1 LGKTLIVT
9 GSSRGIGAAIA
20 RRAGERG
27 WDVAV
32 NYRADRES
40 AEAVVAAIRAAGPR
54 AVAIQADTARESDV
68 SRLFET
74 VDRELGSLDALVN
87 NAGIITAYGRVEDLS
102 EEALRRCFDVNVIGC
117 FLCAREAIRRLSTR
131 HGGRGGSIVNISSR
145 AATRGMPGEY
155 VYYAASKGAIDT
167 MTHGLALELAGD
179 GIRVNAVSPGLI
191 DTEIQMPDR
200 LKRLV
205 PTIPM
210 GRAGRSEEVA
220 EAVLWLLSEQASYVT
235 GANILVS
242 GGR

>member
-1 LGKTLIVT
+1 MGKTLIVT

-20 RRAGERG
+20 RMAGERG

-32 NYRADRES
+32 NYRADRAA
-40 AEAVVAAIRAAGPR
+40 AEAVAAAIRAAGPR
-54 AVAIQADTARESDV
+54 SLAIQGDIARESDV
-68 SRLFET
+68 IRLFET

-102 EEALRRCFDVNVIGC
+102 EESLRRCFDVNVIGC

-210 GRAGRSEEVA
+210 GRSGRSEEVA
-220 EAVLWLLSEQASYVT
+220 EAVLWLLSDQASYVT

>member
-20 RRAGERG
+20 RMAGERG

-32 NYRADRES
+32 NYRADRAA
-40 AEAVVAAIRAAGPR
+40 AEAVAAAIRAAGPR
-54 AVAIQADTARESDV
+54 SLAIQGDIARESDV
-68 SRLFET
+68 IRLFET

-102 EEALRRCFDVNVIGC
+102 EESLRRCFDVNVIGC

-210 GRAGRSEEVA
+210 GRSGRSEEVA
-220 EAVLWLLSEQASYVT
+220 EAVLWLLSDQASYVT

>member
-20 RRAGERG
+20 RMAGERG

-32 NYRADRES
+32 NYRADRAA
-40 AEAVVAAIRAAGPR
+40 AEAVAAAIRAAGPR
-54 AVAIQADTARESDV
+54 SLAIQGDIARESDV
-68 SRLFET
+68 IRLFET

-87 NAGIITAYGRVEDLS
+87 NAGIITAHGRVEDLS
-102 EEALRRCFDVNVIGC
+102 EESLRRCFDVNVIGC

-210 GRAGRSEEVA
+210 GRSGRSEEVA
-220 EAVLWLLSEQASYVT
+220 EAVLWLLSDQASYVT